1 MNKKLLFSVMLFASF
16 GAFSQFVVHNPDDCK
31 LLDVYSTGNI
41 DSYNPVAANPITDA
55 GNVNV
60 SEIDPTTSGAIIQF
74 NLPYSI
80 PASASGT
87 LDWSFRFY
95 SASAGSNTSG
105 QGRMIIRMFNRS
117 LGAGASNRV
126 QLGIINKTGG
136 TWQVESG
143 TVGLNPANIAGVNAK
158 GGFNAFYILPANG
171 AGVPSGDLESLFVDD
186 ISFSQDYN
194 IADPTAD
201 LLAGNTW
208 LYDSREG
215 NFKADPYLLSGA
227 TLDVVASPSTTT
239 NNSPNVLRV
248 TRGAGTTSLI
258 QFNHGNIDHTGG
270 GTVKFRVY
278 VECQSPVTNVLRYF
292 LRKDNDVPTQRTTQ
306 ERALV
311 AGIWNDIEIDLA
323 SMDGT
328 TGANDHNQS
337 LFLFDFGVD
346 SGADGD
352 IYYIDA
358 LQMPV
363 FTASFDNSA
372 ADNNWGTAANWSD
385 DTLPNGLFNVT
396 IPTGQ
401 SPVVGST
408 TGASVNNLTLE
419 GTGNLTVNSGA
430 SLISTGTVTGNVIH
444 KIAITDTN
452 WHLIASPNT
461 NASVY
466 DFLSNHTLDPGGS
479 GTTPAKN
486 VALALYDNTQA
497 NVNDRWAYYVDGD
510 FDNANGDD
518 TNDIMTSGKGFSVKL
533 ASAGDLTVVGG
544 FKTDDLLMTINQN
557 STNWNLVGNPFS
569 SYIKVEDILL
579 ANSSSISGTH
589 AFVYVYNGSAYVTV
603 PSADYIA
610 PGQGFFVNAANSTVN
625 NFTITESLQSHQTG
639 VTFYKNSSPKIT
651 LFLSDGASTRN
662 TEIEYNSN
670 ATTSLDRGLDAGT
683 FSGVPSSFSVYSHLV
698 TDSEGVD
705 FMRQLLPNSDY
716 ENMVVPVGVNAVKN
730 KEITFTS
737 DAQNLP
743 NGIKV
748 YLEDRLTNTFTELS
762 NNGNYKVTSSENLNG
777 IGRFYIHTTSSALST
792 DDVLLENISIY
803 KTNNSNLRIVG
814 LSQGKSN
821 FKLFNILGKQ
831 IMNTSFISDGVK
843 DITLPNLAKGV
854 YIVQLENDSSKLN
867 KRIILE

>member
-1 MNKKLLFSVMLFASF
+1 
-16 GAFSQFVVHNPDDCK
+16 
-31 LLDVYSTGNI
+31 
-41 DSYNPVAANPITDA
+41 
-55 GNVNV
+55 
-60 SEIDPTTSGAIIQF
+60 
-74 NLPYSI
+74 
-80 PASASGT
+80 
-87 LDWSFRFY
+87 
-95 SASAGSNTSG
+95 
-105 QGRMIIRMFNRS
+105 
-117 LGAGASNRV
+117 
-126 QLGIINKTGG
+126 
-136 TWQVESG
+136 
-143 TVGLNPANIAGVNAK
+143 
-158 GGFNAFYILPANG
+158 
-171 AGVPSGDLESLFVDD
+171 
-186 ISFSQDYN
+186 
-194 IADPTAD
+194 
-201 LLAGNTW
+201 
-208 LYDSREG
+208 
-215 NFKADPYLLSGA
+215 
-227 TLDVVASPSTTT
+227 
-239 NNSPNVLRV
+239 
-248 TRGAGTTSLI
+248 
-258 QFNHGNIDHTGG
+258 
-270 GTVKFRVY
+270 
-278 VECQSPVTNVLRYF
+278 
-292 LRKDNDVPTQRTTQ
+292 
-306 ERALV
+306 
-311 AGIWNDIEIDLA
+311 
-323 SMDGT
+323 
-328 TGANDHNQS
+328 
-337 LFLFDFGVD
+337 
-346 SGADGD
+346 
-352 IYYIDA
+352 
-358 LQMPV
+358 
-363 FTASFDNSA
+363 
-372 ADNNWGTAANWSD
+372 
-385 DTLPNGLFNVT
+385 
-396 IPTGQ
+396 
-401 SPVVGST
+401 
-408 TGASVNNLTLE
+408 
-419 GTGNLTVNSGA
+419 
-430 SLISTGTVTGNVIH
+430 
-444 KIAITDTN
+444 
-452 WHLIASPNT
+452 
-461 NASVY
+461 
-466 DFLSNHTLDPGGS
+466 LSNHTLDPGGS

-486 VALALYDNTQA
+486 VALAPYDNTQA

-639 VTFYKNSSPKIT
+639 VTFYKNRSPKIT